1 MFSYINNVSD
11 IFYLISKEI
20 HDIGEV
26 EIFYSSKQKYIFCD
40 MRNYQELQKNTDY
53 IVVKD
58 GLEKTKIIKSIK
70 ILQVNR
76 SDFTIKQME
85 NIKEMNPNIIF
96 ELQDESFVSKSRI
109 IKSEQEIEKIKISQ
123 RINEKALELSLPK
136 LKYWI
141 SEVQFANIIKQ
152 NHLNFQK
159 LGMKWISADWT
170 SFVIVA
176 FGEWSA
182 NPHHSN
188 RKDRSLKP
196 WDVVL
201 VDIWC
206 HYQWYHSDM
215 TRCFF
220 DPKSAKYLKLYQ
232 KLEKIVSEITEEIKI
247 WQNCSELHISAE
259 KKLWKYKKYFTH
271 SLGHWIWLN
280 VHEKPFL
287 SFKSTDF
294 IKEGQVFSVEPWIY
308 IPEKKIWFR
317 FENLVYISSKWATT
331 LTNWDSKKIYFGNN
345 ILET

>member
-136 LKYWI
+136 LKY
-141 SEVQFANIIKQ
+141 
-152 NHLNFQK
+152 
-159 LGMKWISADWT
+159 
-170 SFVIVA
+170 
-176 FGEWSA
+176 
-182 NPHHSN
+182 
-188 RKDRSLKP
+188 
-196 WDVVL
+196 
-201 VDIWC
+201 
-206 HYQWYHSDM
+206 
-215 TRCFF
+215 
-220 DPKSAKYLKLYQ
+220 
-232 KLEKIVSEITEEIKI
+232 
-247 WQNCSELHISAE
+247 
-259 KKLWKYKKYFTH
+259 
-271 SLGHWIWLN
+271 
-280 VHEKPFL
+280 
-287 SFKSTDF
+287 
-294 IKEGQVFSVEPWIY
+294 
-308 IPEKKIWFR
+308 
-317 FENLVYISSKWATT
+317 
-331 LTNWDSKKIYFGNN
+331 
-345 ILET
+345 